1 VSPLDLSGLE
11 LAVVIGAGLVGGFVN
26 TVAGGGSLLTLPA
39 LMLAGIP
46 PTVANGT
53 NRVAILMQSSAAAA
67 RFDRAGALSRPQ
79 ALRLAAP
86 TLVGAGL
93 GAYGASVVSDEQLEP
108 IILVVLVV
116 IATIFAFRPAWVT
129 PSAADVEAH
138 REGPLVWGAL
148 FVVGLYGGFLQ
159 AGVGFVFLTVLAG
172 MLRMDLT
179 RANALK
185 VALVVPYTL
194 LALAIFAMADQVD
207 WALGALLGV
216 SSVAG
221 AWLGVRVA
229 LTRTA
234 WLRWLVL
241 GAVVTCAAA
250 TGLRRLG

>member
-1 VSPLDLSGLE
+1 MSPLDLSGIEFL
-11 LAVVIGAGLVGGFVN
+11 LVVGAGLVAGFIN

-67 RFDRAGALSRPQ
+67 RFDRAGALNRKQ
-79 ALRLAAP
+79 ALRLSVP
-86 TLVGAGL
+86 TLVGAVI
-93 GAYGASVVSDEQLEP
+93 GAYGASVLSDEHLEP
-108 IILVVLVV
+108 LILIVLIVV
-116 IATIFAFRPAWVT
+116 AAIFALRPDWVT
-129 PSAADVEAH
+129 PSG
-138 REGPLVWGAL
+138 EGPKAHEEGPFVWTGL
-148 FVVGLYGGFLQ
+148 FVAGLYGGFLQ

-172 MLRMDLT
+172 MLRLDLT

-185 VALVVPYTL
+185 VALVVPYTV
-194 LALAIFAMADQVD
+194 LALGIFVLADQVD
-207 WALGALLGV
+207 WAIGGLLGL
-216 SSVAG
+216 SSVVG

-229 LTRTA
+229 MTHTA

-241 GAVVTCAAA
+241 GAVVTAAVS